1 MQLAAARHVH
11 RAAYHGVRSPGY
23 AVLAAGYA
31 VRGVFTVSAAVL
43 PWWHIPGTTQLEHQA
58 AADGLLN
65 DHLRLHKQGRDTRK
79 ARGIILAVVAVIALV
94 LAVAI
99 ARFAPWQAQGVL
111 AAAAFTALARA
122 GRPQGRTITTKAE
135 LPSQVQPPTQDVIIR
150 ALGSMGI
157 AEINKAITAGT
168 FPPLPSPVREDG
180 PGWRAEVD
188 LPYGVTATQVIERRE
203 QLASGLRR
211 PLGAVW
217 PEPVTSEHAGR
228 LELWV
233 GRADVSKAKPAPWP
247 WLRTGGGDIFAPFP
261 FGTDPRGRRADAALI
276 EHNWLMGSMPGQGKT
291 SAVRVVVAAAALDP
305 TAELW
310 LHELKGTGDLDP
322 FEQVSHRFV
331 SGIDDESIGYAA
343 ESLKKLRAEVMNR
356 AARLKKLDRALC
368 PDKKVTREIA
378 NRRSLHLHPLLAA
391 CDEVQNLFGHPKYG
405 KQAGEDATF
414 IIKIGR
420 ALGVS
425 LVLATQRPDKDSLP
439 TPVSGNVSTRFCL
452 KVAGQIENDMI
463 LGTSAYKNGAR
474 ATTFRPKIDAG
485 LGYLKGEENTP
496 QVVRTYYLNNADT
509 ERAAKRA
516 RAIREAAGTLSGV
529 ALGEDES
536 GPQRD
541 VLADVLEAFG
551 GAPALHWAELA
562 ERLAERSPERW
573 EGTSGDAVSAELR
586 GRGVPS
592 VVVTVAGERGR
603 GCRLEAVQAAAGQ
616 P

>member
-1 MQLAAARHVH
+1 M
-11 RAAYHGVRSPGY
+11 
-23 AVLAAGYA
+23 
-31 VRGVFTVSAAVL
+31 
-43 PWWHIPGTTQLEHQA
+43 
-58 AADGLLN
+58 
-65 DHLRLHKQGRDTRK
+65 
-79 ARGIILAVVAVIALV
+79 
-94 LAVAI
+94 
-99 ARFAPWQAQGVL
+99 
-111 AAAAFTALARA
+111 
-122 GRPQGRTITTKAE
+122 
-135 LPSQVQPPTQDVIIR
+135 
-150 ALGSMGI
+150 
-157 AEINKAITAGT
+157 
-168 FPPLPSPVREDG
+168 
-180 PGWRAEVD
+180 
-188 LPYGVTATQVIERRE
+188 
-203 QLASGLRR
+203 
-211 PLGAVW
+211 
-217 PEPVTSEHAGR
+217 
-228 LELWV
+228 
-233 GRADVSKAKPAPWP
+233 
-247 WLRTGGGDIFAPFP
+247 
-261 FGTDPRGRRADAALI
+261 
-276 EHNWLMGSMPGQGKT
+276 
-291 SAVRVVVAAAALDP
+291 
-305 TAELW
+305 W

-322 FEQVSHRFV
+322 FEQVSHRFI

-343 ESLKKLRAEVMNR
+343 ESLKKLQRRGDEPGPPAEEDSGRAPG
-356 AARLKKLDRALC
+356 LC

-378 NRRSLHLHPLLAA
+378 NRRSLQLHPLM
-391 CDEVQNLFGHPKYG
+391 CRVRRVQNLFAHPKLG
-405 KQAGEDATF
+405 KQAGEDAIF

-420 ALGVS
+420 ALGVF

-439 TPVSGNVSTRFCL
+439 TGVSGNVSTRFCL
-452 KVAGQIENDMI
+452 KVAGQVENDMI

-529 ALGEDES
+529 ALGEDDS
-536 GPQRD
+536 TPQRD